1 MSDINYKCFNIPA
14 VENQTD
20 MDSSLTMFNQHEWRD
35 AEVDKLSNIDN
46 RLFWGLIEDIK
57 VQAVVDVVVTPKQ
70 SKTKL

>member
-1 MSDINYKCFNIPA
+1 MANIPA

-46 RLFWGLIEDIK
+46 RLF
-57 VQAVVDVVVTPKQ
+57 
-70 SKTKL
+70 

>member
-20 MDSSLTMFNQHEWRD
+20 MDSSLTMFNQHERRD